1 MSGKGKRRSA
11 RLLKLE
17 EEKNDGDSGGVC
29 LLDPWQIIRN
39 SISGS
44 SARGKRKRN
53 GEIQVNCVGRHW
65 VLPKFQL
72 SSYVRRT
79 LHVSFSWFSSAGR
92 SFFSNCRE
100 KLHVA
105 TNSHQMHPIAVRFVF
120 LLLPQLLRCCL
131 QQSCE
136 FFLMISFQ
144 ITRQAKA
151 QQGK

>member
-53 GEIQVNCVGRHW
+53 EEIQVNCVGSHW
-65 VLPKFQL
+65 VLPSSNSLHTCVELFICRLPGSHLPGDLFQQL
-72 SSYVRRT
+72 QGEAS
-79 LHVSFSWFSSAGR
+79 
-92 SFFSNCRE
+92 C
-100 KLHVA
+100 
-105 TNSHQMHPIAVRFVF
+105 SHQQPLDAPNSSTLCVSLVTSTIAV
-120 LLLPQLLRCCL
+120 LPVAV
-131 QQSCE
+131 
-136 FFLMISFQ
+136 M
-144 ITRQAKA
+144 
-151 QQGK
+151 